1 MRAAIAT
8 LAAAGV
14 LLSASAVSAQDDKE
28 WAADSAERLVTSGSW
43 RMSATKMGPDG
54 KPECTEVWHFDADGT
69 GRVESGEERID
80 NTWRTERK
88 EGDTWLYTRSTASNG
103 APDCMGKTRDPASFP
118 RNPYGVLLIFFNN
131 GDAILCQPTYS
142 RGPDGTLTPTHMF
155 SEENCWGR
163 LAPLPKS

>member
-1 MRAAIAT
+1 M
-8 LAAAGV
+8 AAAGV
-14 LLSASAVSAQDDKE
+14 LIGTSAVAAQGDTDL
-28 WAADSAERLVTSGSW
+28 AADSAERLVASGSW
-43 RMSATKMGPDG
+43 RMSATQKGPDG
-54 KPECTEVWHFDADGT
+54 KPECTEVWHFNADGT
-69 GRVESGEERID
+69 GRVESGEERIE

-88 EGDTWLYTRSTASNG
+88 EGDTWLYTRSIASNG

-118 RNPYGVLLIFFNN
+118 RNPSGVLLIFFNN

-163 LAPLPKS
+163 LAPLPKG